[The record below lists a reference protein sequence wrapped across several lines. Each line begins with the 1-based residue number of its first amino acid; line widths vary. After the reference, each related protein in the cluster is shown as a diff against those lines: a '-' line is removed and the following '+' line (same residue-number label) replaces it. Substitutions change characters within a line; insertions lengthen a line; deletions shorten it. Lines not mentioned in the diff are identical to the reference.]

1 MNGHSESTAKAS
13 ALSSDF
19 VRRVTQY
26 QAAGINARLKLF
38 ALLEAQGVTAA
49 EADDLVAALEA
60 GAQCGVVELDG
71 MAPASSGPGF
81 EDGWDEGVM
90 AVSAALVGIADRD
103 WSRRGGRSAGSAELP
118 VHLADVRQR
127 ERTDLARLEEFVRGP
142 CCCARSRTPPS
153 GAGSAAGVSRAG
165 RSGVTP
171 VRLVICTRPS
181 ENHRMLSIREVRK
194 CQ

>member
-38 ALLEAQGVTAA
+38 ALLEAQGVSAA
-49 EADDLVAALEA
+49 ETDDLMATLEA
-60 GAQCGVVELDG
+60 GAQCEVVELDG
-71 MAPASSGPGF
+71 MAPASSGLGF

-103 WSRRGGRSAGSAELP
+103 WSRRGGRSAGAAELP

-127 ERTDLARLEEFVRGP
+127 ERTDLARLEKFVRG
-142 CCCARSRTPPS
+142 AVLLRTHPNTTERRRVGGWRLAGGS
-153 GAGSAAGVSRAG
+153 IWSDAGAACYPHAAV
-165 RSGVTP
+165 
-171 VRLVICTRPS
+171 
-181 ENHRMLSIREVRK
+181 
-194 CQ
+194 